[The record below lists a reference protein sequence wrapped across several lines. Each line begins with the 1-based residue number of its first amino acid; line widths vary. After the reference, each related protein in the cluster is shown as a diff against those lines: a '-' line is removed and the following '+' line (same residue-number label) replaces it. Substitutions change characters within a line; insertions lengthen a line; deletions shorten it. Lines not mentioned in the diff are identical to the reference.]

1 MQEQIKIWSEYFN
14 VWLADGIRKGR
25 PVHIVKYEDLKLDTL
40 KEVKRM
46 LDFLQFS
53 YEEEELK
60 ERITT
65 DFSTFYR

>member
-1 MQEQIKIWSEYFN
+1 M
-14 VWLADGIRKGR
+14 WLADGIRKGR
-25 PVHIVKYEDLKLDTL
+25 PVHIVKYEDLKLATL

-46 LDFLQFS
+46 LDFLQFP

-65 DFSTFYR
+65 DFSTFYRYGYIGMVFMYV